1 MKTKHILLLSI
12 IFFFCF
18 KLNAQTYLLGPQGF
32 DTDII
37 THGTSGSTT
46 AWWAPS
52 YYTPIDYSA
61 SGGNPGGYAGYSGN
75 ESDWWGNFLRMPQVN
90 CTGYDSVLLSFD
102 MSNSSYANPGGDWI
116 RFYLWDNGG
125 TGQYRHDISSIKI
138 DGVESLVNFGA
149 NGFGFR
155 FNVVR
160 TWARVEV
167 KFYLTNVIN
176 KTNLL
181 FYIELIRDYY
191 NSNTYFVKFDN
202 IGITTV
208 PTPQAATIVSESG
221 NRSRCVGDSVSF
233 RVNASGTPTLNYQWK
248 KDGVAI
254 AGANS
259 AIFIINPVTIDTA
272 GNYYCVVSNGLG
284 SDSTAIMVLSVHT
297 SPTVSTNPTDTSL
310 CAGGT
315 ATFHITANSTLT
327 PTYQWMYNGGD
338 ILGAN
343 SSSLVL
349 TNVIPDTS
357 GYYRC
362 RVTNTC
368 GVDYSLEALLTVY
381 PLPSVWLGNDTTICA
396 GSSITLDAGLG
407 FSAYTWYN
415 GMSSPSLTLD
425 TSNAGLGV
433 EIVTVWVA
441 DGNNCINSDVI
452 NINFTICSAVSESEA
467 ELFSVSPIPAND
479 QLVIISTGGEVI
491 SEITLFDLTGRKIE
505 RWKNDQHLKR
515 IILNTVNL
523 LDDSYLICIQTSSS
537 QSVQKIL
544 ISH

>member
-1 MKTKHILLLSI
+1 MKTKLILILAAFSFLY
-12 IFFFCF
+12 FR
-18 KLNAQTYLLGPQGF
+18 LNAQTYLLGPQGF
-32 DTDII
+32 DTDVLI
-37 THGTSGSTT
+37 HGSTAAT
-46 AWWAPS
+46 TVWFAPNS
-52 YYTPIDYSA
+52 NTPIDYVS
-61 SGGNPGGYAGYSGN
+61 SGGNPGGYAGYSGSYN
-75 ESDWWGNFLRMPQVN
+75 SWWGNFIRLPQVN
-90 CTGYDSVLLSFD
+90 CTGNDTVLLSFD
-102 MSNSSYANPGGDWI
+102 ISNSCYTSPGADWI
-116 RFYLWDNGG
+116 RFYLWDQGSGSYKNNV
-125 TGQYRHDISSIKI
+125 SSVKI
-138 DGVESLVNFGA
+138 NGVESIVDFTP

-155 FNVVR
+155 FNVAR
-160 TWARVEV
+160 TWARVDV
-167 KFYLTNVIN
+167 KFFLTNVIN
-176 KTNLL
+176 KTNVL
-181 FYIELIRDYY
+181 FYMEPNCGY
-191 NSNTYFVKFDN
+191 NNSYSYFVKFDN
-202 IGITTV
+202 IGVTT
-208 PTPQAATIVSESG
+208 TPILQGATVVSESG

-452 NINFTICSAVSESEA
+452 NINFTICSVVSESEA

-523 LDDSYLICIQTSSS
+523 LDGSYLIRIQTSSS